1 MSHLLKALE
10 RIIYKHIAS
19 FMENKFLPY
28 LCGFRKKSK
37 CAILAFQNG
46 RKLKKQNWAMV
57 KKQE

>member
-28 LCGFRKKSK
+28 LLGFRNQKAQYWLFKMVENSK
-37 CAILAFQNG
+37 N
-46 RKLKKQNWAMV
+46 
-57 KKQE
+57 

>member
-28 LCGFRKKSK
+28 LLGFRKKSK
-37 CAILAFQNG
+37 GAILAFQNG
-46 RKLKKQNWAMV
+46 RKLKKQN
-57 KKQE
+57 